1 MNVHIIAVHFV
12 WGYGVFVKTPT
23 ELFFRGFM
31 KKLYLLL
38 LLSSL
43 VLTGQKQL
51 NAAEKVSPFGNQLV
65 LAREDKAASLATPD
79 SGGIMAGLRAMAI
92 SPSSFVSRIRGFMP
106 SSLSENSLSSL
117 RAGNNDSPATTEES
131 SGKSTPI
138 PIETFELVVEKL
150 VVENEDDG
158 DDDEYDDEYRSFSY
172 LHGAYV
178 APRAEEKLNEFFRLD
193 QEGRTGLHWIANQKN
208 SLPEIS
214 VMIQLAKNFGKDISS
229 LVNIQ
234 DANGKTALHYAAKHP
249 RWKVI
254 EELMNA
260 GAYVDVFDN
269 QGVTAKQLIAEKLL
283 TMQNLVRSDSKL
295 SDFKKA
301 IVIAQRLEISVATIV
316 NMQDHTGKTLLHYA
330 AEHGCS
336 KIVYELIYAT
346 QCTGSYV
353 ATMDIRDS
361 QGKTPLHYAREFGHS
376 EVTKKL
382 VNAHCDQSILDNGG
396 LRPVD
401 YARQFAGKK

>member
-1 MNVHIIAVHFV
+1 
-12 WGYGVFVKTPT
+12 
-23 ELFFRGFM
+23 M

-51 NAAEKVSPFGNQLV
+51 NAAEKASPFHAGKVSPFDNELLLTG
-65 LAREDKAASLATPD
+65 EDKAASVATVE
-79 SGGIMAGLRAMAI
+79 SGGIVASLRAMVI
-92 SPSSFVSRIRGFMP
+92 SPSSFVASSSFVSRIRGFMP

-117 RAGNNDSPATTEES
+117 RGGNNDSPATTEES
-131 SGKSTPI
+131 SGKSTPT
-138 PIETFELVVEKL
+138 PIETLELVVEKL

-158 DDDEYDDEYRSFSY
+158 DDDEYDDDEYRSFSY
-172 LHGAYV
+172 LHDAYV

-214 VMIQLAKNFGKDISS
+214 VMIQLAKDFGKDISS

>member
-1 MNVHIIAVHFV
+1 
-12 WGYGVFVKTPT
+12 
-23 ELFFRGFM
+23 M

-51 NAAEKVSPFGNQLV
+51 NAAKKVSPFDNGDTAVDIKPNS
-65 LAREDKAASLATPD
+65 AGIAASL
-79 SGGIMAGLRAMAI
+79 RAMVI
-92 SPSSFVSRIRGFMP
+92 SPSPSPSSFVSRVRALMP
-106 SSLSENSLSSL
+106 SSLSQNSLSSL
-117 RAGNNDSPATTEES
+117 SDSPATTEES
-131 SGKSTPI
+131 SGKSTPT
-138 PIETFELVVEKL
+138 PIENLELVVEKL

-158 DDDEYDDEYRSFSY
+158 DDDEYDDEYKSCSY
-172 LHGAYV
+172 LHKAYV

-193 QEGRTGLHWIANQKN
+193 QEGKTGLHWFVSQKN
-208 SLPEIS
+208 SLPAIS
-214 VMIQLAKNFGKDISS
+214 VMIQLAKDFGKDISY

-260 GAYVDVFDN
+260 GASVDVSDN
-269 QGVTAKQLIAEKLL
+269 QGVTAMQLIAEKLL

-346 QCTGSYV
+346 QFTGSYV
-353 ATMDIRDS
+353 ATMDMRDS

-382 VNAHCDQSILDNGG
+382 VKEAHCDQSILDNGG
-396 LRPVD
+396 LKPID